1 MTNCTFDPSSSLDV
15 TKKKIFGHILQ
26 KPGIRFRQLL
36 RLTGL
41 PNGTLTYHLSI
52 LEKKDHIRANRFNY
66 RTTRYYPIMI
76 PEQEMKIVDT
86 LQNNIT
92 RQIAIY
98 ILENDSCTF
107 SDIVE
112 YVDKRPSTVSYHLK
126 RLKDGN
132 IVTSTKGQKQNSLYN
147 IINRESISVVINKY
161 KDSFLFFMEENK
173 FIDGFNEM
181 MDNIY

>member
-1 MTNCTFDPSSSLDV
+1 MTNCTFDPNPSLDD
-15 TKKKIFGHILQ
+15 TKRMIFEHILQ

-36 RLTGL
+36 RLTRL
-41 PNGTLTYHLSI
+41 PNGTLTYHLYL
-52 LEKKDHIRANRFNY
+52 LEKKDHIRATRFNY
-66 RTTRYYPIMI
+66 RTTRYYPIKI
-76 PEQEMKIVDT
+76 PDQEMKIVDT

-92 RQIAIY
+92 RQIALY

-112 YVDKRPSTVSYHLK
+112 YIHKRPSTVSYHLK

-147 IINRESISVVINKY
+147 IINRESISVVVNKY
-161 KDSFLFFMEENK
+161 KESFLFFMEENK
-173 FIDGFNEM
+173 FTDNFNEM
-181 MDNIY
+181 MDDIY

>member
-1 MTNCTFDPSSSLDV
+1 
-15 TKKKIFGHILQ
+15 
-26 KPGIRFRQLL
+26 
-36 RLTGL
+36 
-41 PNGTLTYHLSI
+41 
-52 LEKKDHIRANRFNY
+52 
-66 RTTRYYPIMI
+66 MI